1 MNRIKYIHCKRLKR
15 ILIGALYFAGSM
27 MSVAKAQDIKPVFS
41 QWNYI
46 NSNGQSLYGY
56 LADNAIT
63 TLKQRKKQLGGVS
76 SEKDWIKRQQEIK
89 QAYARVLGPFPSRT
103 PLNAVVTGT
112 VQNDG
117 IKAEKI
123 YFESL
128 PGYYVTAA
136 LFLPADRKG
145 KLPAILFC
153 SGHSKSGFRSRSY
166 QNSILNLVK
175 KGFAVFAFDPIGQ
188 GERRQ
193 FLNDENRKSFSTTQD
208 HAYPGN
214 QVFLTGRSPAYYFI
228 WDGIRA
234 IDYLCSRPEIDTAR
248 IGITGRSGG
257 GTQTAYIAAFDSRL
271 KAAAPECYVTS
282 FEKLLMSRG
291 PQDAE
296 QNLAGGIAAGLDV
309 SDLLISFAP
318 KPMLLVTTTR
328 DIFSIQGARDVFK
341 EAKQAYTYL
350 GKPDHMNMTEDDAE
364 HMSTRK
370 NREAINRFFQKY
382 LQNPG
387 SAEDK
392 TVSIFKEQDLQVTP
406 GGNVYTSLGGDNLQ
420 TLAQKYAQ
428 QVIKKRSPVNGMEE
442 LKKRVITV
450 TGFNQPKAAAPLIF
464 FGRDHR
470 KQYVIE
476 SYLIKTPAGYY
487 LPFYYLKPF
496 GASEKNK
503 TILLLDDRG
512 KAAAIKE
519 GAMADS
525 MAMAG
530 CEVIVPDLSG
540 FGELG
545 NGYIK
550 GGDSYVDTVPFN
562 LWYMSVLVNQSLL
575 GVRMKELS
583 VLIDWMKT
591 GNHEIE
597 GVASGVLTTDLLH
610 IAFLR
615 SSDIRSL
622 LLINPLISFQSV
634 IETRDYKSQYILSSV
649 PGMIRQYDLY
659 HLINAYSQ
667 KNELV
672 LMNPRNGAG
681 AVMTEQQGELIKKPG
696 METGRFLTV
705 QYSTK
710 PL

>member
-1 MNRIKYIHCKRLKR
+1 MNYSKLKSAFIVMVFFSG
-15 ILIGALYFAGSM
+15 IL
-27 MSVAKAQDIKPVFS
+27 VQDAKAQEIKPVFS
-41 QWNYI
+41 QWNDI
-46 NSNGQSLYGY
+46 RSGGQSLYDY
-56 LADNAIT
+56 LADQAL
-63 TLKQRKKQLGGVS
+63 LKLRERKERVKLLR
-76 SEKDWIKRQQEIK
+76 SEEDWRKRQRSIR
-89 QAYARVLGPFPSRT
+89 QAYAQVLGAFPSRS
-103 PLNAVVTGT
+103 PLNAVLAGT
-112 VQNDG
+112 LENEGV
-117 IKAEKI
+117 KVEKL

-136 LFLPADRKG
+136 LFMPATAKG

-193 FLNDENRKSFSTTQD
+193 FMNDEKRQSFSTTQD

-234 IDYLCSRPEIDTAR
+234 IDYLCSRPEIDTSR

-257 GTQTAYIAAFDSRL
+257 GTQTAYIAAFDSRI

-296 QNLAGGIAAGLDV
+296 QNFAGGIAAGLDI

-341 EAKQAYTYL
+341 EAKQAYTCL
-350 GKPDHMNMTEDDAE
+350 GKPDHMNMTEDDAA
-364 HMSTRK
+364 HMSTPK
-370 NREAINRFFQKY
+370 NREAIYRFFQKY

-387 SAEDK
+387 SAGDENI
-392 TVSIFKEQDLQVTP
+392 SIFKQEDLQVTP

-428 QVIKKRSPVNGMEE
+428 QIIKNRGPVNDMDE
-442 LKKRVITV
+442 LKKRVIMV
-450 TGFNQPKAAAPLIF
+450 TGFNQPKAVEPPIF
-464 FGRDHR
+464 SGRDHR
-470 KQYVIE
+470 KQYAIE

-487 LPFYYLKPF
+487 LPFYCLKPS
-496 GASEKNK
+496 GARKTNK
-503 TILLLDDRG
+503 TVLLLDDRG

-519 GAMADS
+519 GSLADS
-525 MAMAG
+525 MALAG
-530 CEVIVPDLSG
+530 CEVVVPDLSG

-545 NGYIK
+545 NGYIR
-550 GGDSYVDTVPFN
+550 GGDSYVDTIPCN
-562 LWYMSVLVNQSLL
+562 LWYMSILVNQSLL
-575 GVRMKELS
+575 GVRIKELS

-591 GNHEIE
+591 GNNEIE
-597 GVASGVLTTDLLH
+597 GVAKGVLTTDLLH
-610 IAFLR
+610 IALMR
-615 SSDIRSL
+615 SNDIRSL
-622 LLINPLISFQSV
+622 LLIDPLVSFQSV
-634 IETRDYKSQYILSSV
+634 IETPAYKAQYILSAAAGS
-649 PGMIRQYDLY
+649 IKQYDLFQ
-659 HLINAYSQ
+659 LINVYSE
-667 KNELV
+667 KHPLV
-672 LMNPRNGAG
+672 LVNPRNGAG
-681 AVMTEQQGELIKKPG
+681 EVIIQQDGAPFTGPG
-696 METGRFLTV
+696 VKHGRFLTV
-705 QYSTK
+705 QYIK
-710 PL
+710 